1 MKRASDRLSRI
12 PPSATLGISARAR
25 ELRAEGLDVVSFGAG
40 EPDFATPEHVVAAA
54 ARACHDPENHKYSA
68 SAGLRPLREAIAADV
83 GQYSGVEVDW
93 SEVMVTNGAKQAV
106 FQAFAALL
114 DPGDE
119 VLLPSPHWVTY
130 PAGIDLAGGVTV
142 PVPTRIED
150 EFKVDVESLER
161 ARTDRTRMLVFVS
174 PSNPTGAVYTAEE
187 ARAIGEWAKANDIW
201 VLADEIYQ
209 RLTYFTD
216 VAPSIAAVTPRFEN
230 WLIVN
235 GVAKTY
241 SMTGWRVGWMVGP
254 ADVIEA
260 ANSHQSHA
268 TGNVDNVAQHA
279 ALAALTRPSGHCRG
293 DAPVVRQPT
302 KAHVHRW
309 SATIPGVRCVEPRAP
324 STCFPMWSTPLG
336 GRWGSTDELARSSS
350 RKPGWPWFPGSRSA
364 HPGISGSPMP
374 PARTRSSGA
383 WSGSGPPGRMT
394 GPSEPGLHSPANGG
408 RDDSSGNDARGAP
421 SLLDDRTARQACG
434 SRGGWLAVEATGISG
449 ADVQVW
455 KGEARD
461 VVYPLV
467 PGHEVVGRIATG
479 GPTIPYPVGTRVVRS
494 SPGSGAGSATV
505 AS

>member
-254 ADVIEA
+254 ADVVEA

-279 ALAALTRPSGHCRG
+279 ALAALRG
-293 DAPVVRQPT
+293 PQDTVEEMRQSFDNRRKLMYT
-302 KAHVHRW
+302 LV
-309 SATIPGVRCVEPRAP
+309 SDIPGIRCVEPQGAFYV
-324 STCFPMWSTPLG
+324 FPDVSETLR
-336 GRWGSTDELARSSS
+336 GRWGSTDELATV
-350 RKPGWPWFPGSRSA
+350 
-364 HPGISGSPMP
+364 IL
-374 PARTRSSGA
+374 
-383 WSGSGPPGRMT
+383 
-394 GPSEPGLHSPANGG
+394 E
-408 RDDSSGNDARGAP
+408 
-421 SLLDDRTARQACG
+421 
-434 SRGGWLAVEATGISG
+434 EAGV
-449 ADVQVW
+449 A
-455 KGEARD
+455 
-461 VVYPLV
+461 LV
-467 PGHEVVGRIATG
+467 PGESFGAPGYLRLSYATG
-479 GPTIPYPVGTRVVRS
+479 EAEIERGMERIRGLL
-494 SPGSGAGSATV
+494 AG
-505 AS
+505 